1 MVSSLLDFVL
11 GAGLQLVLL
20 LLGLLPAIDIASL
33 PIQPSQLVSDAL
45 GALNFFVPIG
55 DMLTILTVWIGL
67 VLVLNVV
74 LAISNLISSFK

>member
-20 LLGLLPAIDIASL
+20 LLGLLPAIDISSL
-33 PIQPSQLVSDAL
+33 PIHPPQLVSDAL

-74 LAISNLISSFK
+74 LAISGLISSFK

>member
-20 LLGLLPAIDIASL
+20 LLGLLPSIDIASL
-33 PIQPSQLVSDAL
+33 PIQPPQFVSDAL

-74 LAISNLISSFK
+74 LAISNLISSFN

>member
-33 PIQPSQLVSDAL
+33 PIQPPQLVSDAL
-45 GALNFFVPIG
+45 AALNFFVPIG

>member
-1 MVSSLLDFVL
+1 MVSGLIDFVL

-20 LLGLLPAIDIASL
+20 LLGLLPAINVASL
-33 PIQPSQLVSDAL
+33 PIQPPELVINAL

-55 DMLTILTVWIGL
+55 DMITILTVRIAA
-67 VLVLNVV
+67 VLILNVV

>member
-1 MVSSLLDFVL
+1 MLSGLIDFVL
-11 GAGLQLVLL
+11 GVGLQLVLL

-33 PIQPSQLVSDAL
+33 PIQPPQLVSDTL

-55 DMLTILTVWIGL
+55 DMITILTVWIGL

-74 LAISNLISSFK
+74 LAISSLISSFK

>member
-20 LLGLLPAIDIASL
+20 LLGLLPAINIASL
-33 PIQPSQLVSDAL
+33 PIQPPQLVSDAL

>member
-33 PIQPSQLVSDAL
+33 PIQPPHLVFDAL

>member
-33 PIQPSQLVSDAL
+33 PIQPPQLVSDAL

-55 DMLTILTVWIGL
+55 DMITILTVWVGL

>member
-33 PIQPSQLVSDAL
+33 PIQPPQLVSDAL

>member
-33 PIQPSQLVSDAL
+33 PIQPPQLVSDAL

-74 LAISNLISSFK
+74 LAISGFISSFK

>member
-33 PIQPSQLVSDAL
+33 PIYPPQLVSDAL

-74 LAISNLISSFK
+74 LAISGLISSFK

>member
-33 PIQPSQLVSDAL
+33 PIQPPQLVSDAL
-45 GALNFFVPIG
+45 RALSFFVPIG

>member
-33 PIQPSQLVSDAL
+33 SIQPPQLVSDAL